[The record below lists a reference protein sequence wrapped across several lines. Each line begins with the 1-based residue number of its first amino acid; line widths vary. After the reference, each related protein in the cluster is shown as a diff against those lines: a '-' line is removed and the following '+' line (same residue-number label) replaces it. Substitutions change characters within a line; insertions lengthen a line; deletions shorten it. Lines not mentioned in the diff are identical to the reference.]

1 MTCEQCTSFCSSRM
15 AMSFSEN
22 RALPSCIIR
31 HLKEGWSLH
40 RNAHQLLEHSCAA
53 MAGNGNWS
61 ICSVALMEYSLTP
74 LSDIQSF
81 KYTEQGQLGR
91 SILFGPETCR
101 PKFPKSKLPKSPSL
115 HSPSSRAPHLSRSP
129 AAASLPCA
137 AASLDAGKRCS
148 LHRFVFLTYFVS
160 HGADLVRSGGEDGV
174 DDAGGRAGQPQL
186 LRWRRA
192 ELGPRAGD
200 PPVTAPVAPASS
212 SVQRRGAPTSSFSID
227 WHRQQRRRV
236 PSQLSKGWVLPTPS
250 AQVCLHPPFLPPP
263 AVCKQFEK
271 LYSLLT

>member
-1 MTCEQCTSFCSSRM
+1 MRCDGRKWELIDLFSCTDGVQFNSSFRHSEFQVHGAGATR
-15 AMSFSEN
+15 SFYFV
-22 RALPSCIIR
+22 
-31 HLKEGWSLH
+31 W
-40 RNAHQLLEHSCAA
+40 
-53 MAGNGNWS
+53 AGNLQAQ
-61 ICSVALMEYSLTP
+61 IPQVQIA
-74 LSDIQSF
+74 QV
-81 KYTEQGQLGR
+81 
-91 SILFGPETCR
+91 
-101 PKFPKSKLPKSPSL
+101 PKSPQSL
-115 HSPSSRAPHLSRSP
+115 LPC
-129 AAASLPCA
+129 AASLPCA

-236 PSQLSKGWVLPTPS
+236 PSQLSKG
-250 AQVCLHPPFLPPP
+250 
-263 AVCKQFEK
+263 
-271 LYSLLT
+271 

>member
-1 MTCEQCTSFCSSRM
+1 MRCDGRKWELIDLFSCTDGVQFNSSFRHSEFQVHGAGATR
-15 AMSFSEN
+15 SFYFV
-22 RALPSCIIR
+22 
-31 HLKEGWSLH
+31 W
-40 RNAHQLLEHSCAA
+40 
-53 MAGNGNWS
+53 AGNLQAQ
-61 ICSVALMEYSLTP
+61 IPQVQIA
-74 LSDIQSF
+74 
-81 KYTEQGQLGR
+81 
-91 SILFGPETCR
+91 
-101 PKFPKSKLPKSPSL
+101 KSPSL

-236 PSQLSKGWVLPTPS
+236 PSQLSKG
-250 AQVCLHPPFLPPP
+250 
-263 AVCKQFEK
+263 
-271 LYSLLT
+271 